1 MNQSELMNQ
10 SVGKIDELD
19 INISAIKSSSKR
31 NKGREIGSIAGL
43 TDYNHK
49 ENNESC
55 SKFGSSEK

>member
-49 ENNESC
+49 ENNET
-55 SKFGSSEK
+55 